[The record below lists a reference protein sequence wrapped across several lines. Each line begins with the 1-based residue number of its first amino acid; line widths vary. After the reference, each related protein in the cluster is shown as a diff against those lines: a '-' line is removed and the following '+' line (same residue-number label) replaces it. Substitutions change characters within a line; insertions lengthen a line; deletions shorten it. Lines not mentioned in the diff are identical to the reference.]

1 MPPSIA
7 SAPELQ
13 KNIVSAN
20 EFSTSR
26 FASFSPLPTRNRFDV
41 CQSFEPCSVSA
52 LTRCGWQWPSA
63 FTAMPEVKSK

>member
-13 KNIVSAN
+13 KSMVSAN

-26 FASFSPLPTRNRFDV
+26 LASFSPLPMRNRFEV
-41 CQSFEPCSVSA
+41 CHSFWPCSVSA
-52 LTRCGWQWPSA
+52 LTRVGWQWPSA

>member
-1 MPPSIA
+1 MA

-26 FASFSPLPTRNRFDV
+26 LASFSPLPTRNRFDV
-41 CQSFEPCSVSA
+41 CQSLEPCSVSA
-52 LTRCGWQWPSA
+52 LTR
-63 FTAMPEVKSK
+63 